1 MIGFLFGSCQSLR
14 KSTNRRSKSRRG
26 AIVSRQ
32 TLANFLLFP
41 LLALCKMEV
50 GNDESDLYVSDASEN
65 STSDEEE
72 FEDGF
77 VIDVIDDYD
86 DQTSDELKEDTQ
98 PRFGGYEYE
107 FVDEVSDSQKCPVC
121 LWPMRDAVQT
131 LECGHRFCKDC
142 LQRILR

>member
-1 MIGFLFGSCQSLR
+1 
-14 KSTNRRSKSRRG
+14 
-26 AIVSRQ
+26 
-32 TLANFLLFP
+32 
-41 LLALCKMEV
+41 MEV
-50 GNDESDLYVSDASEN
+50 VDDLPDLYISDSSES

-72 FEDGF
+72 LEDRF
-77 VIDVIDDYD
+77 VRAFIDAYD
-86 DQTSDELKEDTQ
+86 GQTGDEDDTQ

-121 LWPMRDAVQT
+121 LLPMRDAVQT